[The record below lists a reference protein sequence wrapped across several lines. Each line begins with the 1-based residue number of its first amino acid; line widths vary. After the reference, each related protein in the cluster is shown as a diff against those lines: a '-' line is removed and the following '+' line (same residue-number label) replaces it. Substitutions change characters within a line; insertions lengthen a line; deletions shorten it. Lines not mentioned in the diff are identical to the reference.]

1 MYDLISS
8 NIFEELNEDALS
20 EILYYWDNIVE
31 LRYSYLSVIC
41 KKTIYRSISYTIL
54 NKQIQNPFITIKL
67 IKIVYLLE
75 NFCGIQPNQVLLEKT
90 QEFYDK
96 LVSIFI
102 YIDKLVGLEEFTEKF
117 FYKTNIL
124 EIISKNKSYTIT
136 NKQFIVILFH
146 DIERT
151 SGYLITS
158 CNGLEQSSAN
168 NKAVYDKFKKNCLTY
183 LTRLSSRIRLLNS
196 IIIAKNSLLNEQ
208 DIQYHLI
215 KYYYGILKNS
225 FDENS
230 KHIKFFVKSESEPYE
245 KTELWNLFLEHLILP
260 FSQTIEPVLHIDNI
274 IEMLN
279 RFYGDIKKY
288 IELMDKELYTDFI
301 GILSILSNETEWP
314 DDLPEQFL
322 DPILF
327 VPIKNPMVLPE
338 SRIIIEKAV
347 IESHLIENHYDPFNR
362 QPLTYE
368 TLVEFNHQE
377 EQVKFCIEFIKKR
390 NDWIKSNHCQKC
402 SD

>member
-1 MYDLISS
+1 M
-8 NIFEELNEDALS
+8 
-20 EILYYWDNIVE
+20 
-31 LRYSYLSVIC
+31 
-41 KKTIYRSISYTIL
+41 
-54 NKQIQNPFITIKL
+54 
-67 IKIVYLLE
+67 
-75 NFCGIQPNQVLLEKT
+75 
-90 QEFYDK
+90 
-96 LVSIFI
+96 
-102 YIDKLVGLEEFTEKF
+102 EEFTEKF

-124 EIISKNKSYTIT
+124 EIIASNKYYTIT

-151 SGYLITS
+151 SSYLINS
-158 CNGLEQSSAN
+158 SNGLEQLMAN
-168 NKAVYDKFKKNCLTY
+168 NKAVNDKFKKTCLSY

-279 RFYGDIKKY
+279 RFYGDITKY